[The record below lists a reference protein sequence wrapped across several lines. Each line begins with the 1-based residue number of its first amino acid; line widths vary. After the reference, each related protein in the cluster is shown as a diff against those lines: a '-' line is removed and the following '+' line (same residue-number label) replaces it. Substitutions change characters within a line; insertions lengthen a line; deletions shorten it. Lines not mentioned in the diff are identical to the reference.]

1 MKKMNPFLQFL
12 IGFFGIGF
20 LWLAGVI
27 SFETDNLFLR
37 HFIPLIVVILITSG
51 AMISAVIA
59 KKHSMKFMY
68 IAALVASGVPLL
80 SSVLS
85 AIFSDD
91 GSILTWIYGFTIGW
105 ILHPFAMLS
114 WSVFG
119 GASSFFDVFLY
130 GYVESDGLQM
140 LATIIIIASL
150 IVYKAT
156 KPVKNCP
163 K

>member
-68 IAALVASGVPLL
+68 ISALVASGVPLV
-80 SSVLS
+80 SSIL
-85 AIFSDD
+85 
-91 GSILTWIYGFTIGW
+91 GSIICDIRNGLEWLYGLTIGLL
-105 ILHPFAMLS
+105 LHPFELLS
-114 WSVFG
+114 RSVFDS
-119 GASSFFDVFLY
+119 ASSFFDVFLY

-150 IVYKAT
+150 IVYKVT